1 MYDKTCG
8 SESRKR
14 STEARVR
21 GDHPT
26 GMGMRDKGELCV
38 SMSSGAGSRAVRRH
52 KFTAVVERRR
62 RYFTSGGVRKEKKA
76 PGPRRVDTVDRAEGR

>member
-14 STEARVR
+14 SAEARVR
-21 GDHPT
+21 GYHPT

-52 KFTAVVERRR
+52 SHKRPLLISNKTKSHTRHTR
-62 RYFTSGGVRKEKKA
+62 
-76 PGPRRVDTVDRAEGR
+76 